1 MMIWAGLGMLV
12 AAALLILAG
21 LPGKDGVHRKFLRFN
36 AALVLYPPVVLLFV
50 ALGTAAIVSE
60 LLTK

>member
-1 MMIWAGLGMLV
+1 MLA